1 MPLLR
6 DAVLSK
12 IGYRVKNKLGILMGA
27 DAWRVGMQLVDPFD
41 TDDITARR
49 CSRRV
54 ALGVDGE

>member
-27 DAWRVGMQLVDPFD
+27 DAWRVGMQLWTPPI
-41 TDDITARR
+41 TDDITAC